1 MRIVAF
7 SINPLYPDQVMGGAP
22 KHLQQVAVHLGALGH
37 QVTILCTGD
46 PVRDAPFCWGENVQV
61 LPILRFKLPFPQ
73 PYATPAYHLAAAIED
88 VATHLAQADRFYMH
102 DGEFLF
108 PYVYQHV
115 PTVISLRDSVYP
127 ETQLGAFL
135 FQGDVLILISEHSR
149 QYYLHTA
156 GRFLPGLAERTV
168 VIPNGLD
175 WDTFKPTPP
184 TEILQIVPV
193 DPQRDVVVLHPH
205 RPEPNKGLLQTI
217 RVAELLVKRYGI
229 RNLKVLTPRW
239 LEAGLSLEAR
249 EFVQAMQREIY
260 GRGLLQHFVFHDW
273 VPQRLMPQYYS
284 LAAVTLALGSFVEA
298 FGNAVYESLGCGTP
312 AVVAR
317 VGAHREL
324 LPDHLVDKVHFGD
337 IETAAALAAQI
348 IAEGRRTSPETMAYL
363 HEHYSR
369 DRQVAAYADTIL
381 NARRRGPLAYRFPT
395 LNGATR
401 FSLAPWCYEWS
412 GGFYH
417 DFRAEHQRIE
427 PLRHLFRR
435 YGAAWTAAQAE
446 VAGVSP
452 EMLADWLREGF
463 VVPLLSET

>member
-22 KHLQQVAVHLGALGH
+22 KHLQQIVAHLGSLGH
-37 QVTILCTGD
+37 QVTVLCSGD
-46 PVRDAPFCWGENVQV
+46 PAVDVPFQWGENVQV
-61 LPILRFKLPFPQ
+61 LPVLRFKLPFPQ
-73 PYATPAYHLAAAIED
+73 PYATPAYHLAAAIHE
-88 VATHLAQADRFYMH
+88 VASHLAQADRFYMH

-108 PYVYQHV
+108 PYVYQSV

-135 FQGDVLILISEHSR
+135 FQGDVLITISEHSR

-156 GRFLPGLAERTV
+156 GRFLPDLAERMV

-175 WDTFKPTPP
+175 WNTFRPTPP
-184 TEILQIVPV
+184 AEILQIVPV

-205 RPEPNKGLLQTI
+205 RPEPSKGLPQTI
-217 RVAELLVKRYGI
+217 QVADLLVKRYGL

-239 LEAGLSLEAR
+239 LEAGLSPEVR
-249 EFVQAMQREIY
+249 EFVEAMRREIY
-260 GRGLLQHFVFHDW
+260 CRGLTEYFVFHDW

-337 IETAAALAAQI
+337 VETAAALAADI
-348 IAEGRRTSPETMAYL
+348 IAAGRRTSPETMAYL
-363 HEHYSR
+363 HQHYSR
-369 DRQVAAYADTIL
+369 DRQVAAYAATIL
-381 NARRRGPLAYRFPT
+381 NARRRGPIAYRFPA

-401 FSLAPWCYEWS
+401 FGLAPWCYEWS
-412 GGFYH
+412 GGYYH
-417 DFRAEHQRIE
+417 DFRAEHCRIE
-427 PLRHLFRR
+427 PLRNLFRR
-435 YGAAWTAAQAE
+435 YGSAWTAEQAE
-446 VAGVSP
+446 AAGVSP
-452 EMLADWLREGF
+452 EMLADWLREGY

>member
-22 KHLQQVAVHLGALGH
+22 KHLQQIAVHLGSLGH
-37 QVTILCTGD
+37 QVTVLCSGD
-46 PVRDAPFCWGENVQV
+46 PAVDVPFRWGENVQV
-61 LPILRFKLPFPQ
+61 LPVLRFKLPFPQ
-73 PYATPAYHLAAAIED
+73 PYATPAYHLAAAIHE

-108 PYVYQHV
+108 PFVYQNV
-115 PTVISLRDSVYP
+115 PTVVSLRDSVYP

-135 FQGDVLILISEHSR
+135 FQGDVLITISEHSR

-156 GRFLPGLAERTV
+156 GRFLPDLAQRMV

-175 WDTFKPTPP
+175 WNTFRPTPP
-184 TEILQIVPV
+184 AEILQIVPV
-193 DPQRDVVVLHPH
+193 DPHRDVVVLHPH
-205 RPEPNKGLLQTI
+205 RPEPSKGLPQTI
-217 RVAELLVKRYGI
+217 QVAEILVKRYGI

-239 LEAGLSLEAR
+239 LEAGLSPEVR
-249 EFVQAMQREIY
+249 DFVEAMQREIY
-260 GRGLLQHFVFHDW
+260 CRGLTEHFVFHDW

-284 LAAVTLALGSFVEA
+284 LAAVTLALGNFVEA

-337 IETAAALAAQI
+337 VETAAALAARI

-369 DRQVAAYADTIL
+369 DRQVAAYAKTIL
-381 NARRRGPLAYRFPT
+381 GAQRRGPMTYRFPAV
-395 LNGATR
+395 NGATR
-401 FSLAPWCYEWS
+401 FGLAPWCYEWS
-412 GGFYH
+412 GGIYH
-417 DFRAEHQRIE
+417 DFRAEHCRIE
-427 PLRHLFRR
+427 PLRNLFRR
-435 YGAAWTAAQAE
+435 YGPAWTAHQAE
-446 VAGVSP
+446 TAGVSA
-452 EMLADWLREGF
+452 EMLADWLREGY